1 MRKNRYTKKILNRLW
16 GEGYTIAS
24 KLRFWLAYI
33 QYGFPLTD
41 YLGRKAEIIA
51 LLPLAII
58 LYPASLAL
66 LRYRIHIWP
75 IYSERLG
82 HQCLESDCAIRSST
96 SSLTPRKILLI
107 SRKRKT
113 ANSMFFGFLPSGAQ
127 HFEGRI
133 VYAVAVA
140 LTYFNL
146 YQKAKRFCRV
156 PTISQTHHIIIKDT
170 PIAFRM
176 NSKNRKKA
184 IVLLEELISC
194 SKLPQEYRNYKG
206 YCAVNFRHPYEE
218 ILGDQ
223 LQAQRYSSAAKLE
236 LSLRYMREA
245 GIIPVLAGSPPSQYM
260 AGLPEDLFVN
270 YAASKWKSDINDVL
284 LSGNATFC
292 LGSTSGL
299 TLLSSVFG
307 VPSIV
312 HNQVP
317 YREYWYTSMDILVP
331 KLMHDKESGK
341 LVSYNKEAIDSEL
354 KRRYMIDIT
363 DVCNYEECAAE
374 DILEAVREMCLRLGI
389 VDNSPGDAE
398 DIYQGGAISTSF
410 KRKYAAYLPE

>member
-1 MRKNRYTKKILNRLW
+1 MRKNRYTKKILDRLW
-16 GEGYTIAS
+16 GDGYTIAS

-33 QYGFPLTD
+33 QYGFPLAD
-41 YLGRKAEIIA
+41 YLGRKAETIA

-66 LRYRIHIWP
+66 LRSRIHIWP

-96 SSLTPRKILLI
+96 SSFTPRKILLI

-113 ANSMFFGFLPSGAQ
+113 ANSMFFTFLPKGAQ

-133 VYAVAVA
+133 VYAAAVA

-176 NSKNRKKA
+176 NNENRKKA
-184 IVLLEELISC
+184 IALLGELISC

-218 ILGDQ
+218 IL
-223 LQAQRYSSAAKLE
+223 
-236 LSLRYMREA
+236 SLGYMREA

-270 YAASKWKSDINDVL
+270 YAASKWKSDKNDVL
-284 LSGNATFC
+284 LSGNAAFC

-317 YREYWYTSMDILVP
+317 YREYWYTSMDIVVP
-331 KLMHDKESGK
+331 KLMRDKESGK

-363 DVCNYEECAAE
+363 DACNYEECAAE

-389 VDNSPGDAE
+389 VDNSPGDAA
-398 DIYQGGAISTSF
+398 DIYQGSAISTSF
-410 KRKYAAYLPE
+410 KRKYAAYLPD

>member
-1 MRKNRYTKKILNRLW
+1 MRFW
-16 GEGYTIAS
+16 GGGYTIAS
-24 KLRFWLAYI
+24 RLRFWSAYI
-33 QYGFPLTD
+33 QYGFPLTN
-41 YLGRKAEIIA
+41 YIGRKAETVA

-58 LYPASLAL
+58 LYPTSLAL
-66 LRYRIHIWP
+66 LRFRIHIWP

-96 SSLTPRKILLI
+96 SNRTPRKVLLI

-113 ANSMFFGFLPSGAQ
+113 ANSMFLDFLPSGAQ

-133 VYAVAVA
+133 VYAAAVA

-156 PTISQTHHIIIKDT
+156 PTISQTHHIIVKNT
-170 PIAFRM
+170 PIAFKM
-176 NSKNRKKA
+176 NRENRKKA
-184 IVLLEELISC
+184 IALLGELISC
-194 SKLPQEYRNYKG
+194 SKLPQEYRNYRG

-236 LSLRYMREA
+236 LSLKYMREI
-245 GIIPVLAGSPPSQYM
+245 GIIPVLAGSPPSKYM

-317 YREYWYTSMDILVP
+317 YREFWYTNMDIVVP
-331 KLMHDKESGK
+331 KLMRNKESGK
-341 LVSYNKEAIDSEL
+341 LVSYNKKIIDSEL
-354 KRRYMIDIT
+354 KRRYMIDKT

-389 VDNSPGDAE
+389 VANSPGDAA
-398 DIYQGGAISTSF
+398 DICQGSSISPSF
-410 KRKYAAYLPE
+410 KRKYAAYFPN